1 MVYIGQRAAHLITG
15 CVVCMCVYSFTV
27 GGLTG
32 LAESLFASWL
42 LPTCAFTHPLLTV
55 AHAPFAHLGPMHV
68 QPPSS
73 PGVQRRGRVKEA
85 LSREAGKPAGPLSGA
100 GMQKMWK
107 QLGSESWGFQ
117 SPEVTKGFHPG
128 SVGRGGRRWAT
139 DSDGIL

>member
-15 CVVCMCVYSFTV
+15 CVSPCLFLY
-27 GGLTG
+27 GGRSH
-32 LAESLFASWL
+32 SLLVAFS
-42 LPTCAFTHPLLTV
+42 PTCTFTH
-55 AHAPFAHLGPMHV
+55 APIARLGPMQV
-68 QPPSS
+68 QP
-73 PGVQRRGRVKEA
+73 GCAKMVVVGGGRVKEA

-128 SVGRGGRRWAT
+128 SVGRGGRRWAA